1 MKELFSIL
9 QEIIISVLS
18 VVSFLVIPVMYF
30 ICLYNMFYQN
40 VKMVVISLIVMLA
53 SIYLNKSLH

>member
-18 VVSFLVIPVMYF
+18 VVSFLVISVMYF